1 MFRRPG
7 ITGLLCNLVTV
18 VSAAVSLV
26 LVSAGTAA
34 AASTDPTDSAASSS
48 AGVGAP
54 SILGMPLGT
63 LSWALLGLVILVSGL
78 VAASRSGQRA
88 VATASGASASPP
100 STSDAGPR
108 EVKQGPAEPLGDLS
122 RPVTVI

>member
-7 ITGLLCNLVTV
+7 ITGLLCNLVMV
-18 VSAAVSLV
+18 VSATVSLV

-34 AASTDPTDSAASSS
+34 AASTDPTDSAASS

-88 VATASGASASPP
+88 VATVSGASASSP